1 LPTLHAAIS
10 IDLARRVR
18 YNGRSFREG
27 SQVSDKQTAPIDVP
41 ARPAAT
47 ALILRDGRDGIEV
60 FMVVRHHE
68 IDFASGALVF
78 PGGKVDA
85 DDADTAW
92 DGLVAAAPADG
103 LARSFAVAALRETF
117 EEAGILIARP
127 RGSDGLVDAGEAH
140 RIVLA
145 NRAGGASTRFIDLI
159 RGADLTLAMDLLVR
173 FAHWITPVGLPKRFD
188 THFFL
193 VAAPVGQAGAHD
205 GSESIEGFWIRPADA
220 LRDAAEGRRSIVP
233 ATRLNLQRLSQ
244 SATVAEAV
252 AAARAASVVTVMPK
266 VRRNPDG
273 SRTLQIPAEAGYGVS
288 ELFIP
293 AGERTAAGR

>member
-1 LPTLHAAIS
+1 M
-10 IDLARRVR
+10 
-18 YNGRSFREG
+18 
-27 SQVSDKQTAPIDVP
+27 SDKPMIDAP

-47 ALILRDGRDGIEV
+47 ALILRDGPDGIEV

-85 DDADTAW
+85 ADADAAW
-92 DGLVAAAPADG
+92 DGLVAEAAADG
-103 LARSFAVAALRETF
+103 LDRAFAVAALRETF

-127 RGSDGLVDAGEAH
+127 RGSAALVGAAEAH
-140 RIVLA
+140 RIMTA
-145 NRAGGASTRFIDLI
+145 DRAGEAARFIDLV
-159 RGADLTLAMDLLVR
+159 RDANLMLAMDLLVR
-173 FAHWITPVGLPKRFD
+173 FAHWVTPEGLPKRYD

-193 VAAPVGQAGAHD
+193 VAAPVEQAGAHD
-205 GSESIEGFWIRPADA
+205 GSESIEGFWIRPVDA
-220 LRDAAEGRRSIVP
+220 LRDAREGRRSVVP

-252 AAARAASVVTVMPK
+252 AAARASSIVTVMPK

-288 ELFIP
+288 ELLIP